1 MSLSLARPARE
12 IPLLSSVA
20 RDISRDINVIFY
32 LLVIALTV
40 LVLAIKIWGLAVLTL
55 TALGMVPLM
64 FAFFVYICWPF

>member
-1 MSLSLARPARE
+1 MSLSLARPARQ

-20 RDISRDINVIFY
+20 SDVSRDTNVIFY

-40 LVLAIKIWGLAVLTL
+40 LVLAVKTWGLAVLTL

-64 FAFFVYICWPF
+64 FAFFVYISWPF